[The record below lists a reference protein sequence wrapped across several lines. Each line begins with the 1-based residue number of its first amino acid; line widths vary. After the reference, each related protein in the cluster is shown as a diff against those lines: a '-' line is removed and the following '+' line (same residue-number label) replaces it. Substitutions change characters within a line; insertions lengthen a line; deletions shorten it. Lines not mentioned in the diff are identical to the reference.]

1 MFEEINMYSNAL
13 DFGVAYLHLYSTRI
27 EGEKEILD
35 FFVSVSILHNAK
47 IIIFIFSFILYLLV
61 NLLKVKN

>member
-13 DFGVAYLHLYSTRI
+13 DLAVVYLHLYSTKI
-27 EGEKEILD
+27 EGEEETLD

-47 IIIFIFSFILYLLV
+47 IIILIFPLSCIC
-61 NLLKVKN
+61 